1 MTRKKKYINN
11 IEDLKKQYA
20 LEDLKAEMIE
30 NRLTCRDM
38 QDLYNIDQRFLS
50 KICKENNWGI
60 NPRWA
65 QQRKKYNEI
74 GLYKENLYDLYIK
87 QEKSMRE
94 IGETFNIEHSVV
106 KKALEFYHIC
116 GEDDIRPF
124 NYDKYYETRRVSENT
139 EHIREYRFNME
150 QKIGRKLKPEEHV
163 HHIDRNRNNNDI
175 NNLFLFENC
184 QQHLLYHGYIK
195 THDYINPQEFVDN
208 IYPTYLETFLNY
220 DWLYN
225 EYITNHESMQSIS
238 IKCGVSRETIKTNL
252 TQYNIINLRSLST
265 NQFD

>member
-1 MTRKKKYINN
+1 MIRKKKYINT
-11 IEDLKKQYA
+11 IKDLEKQYI
-20 LEDLKAEMIE
+20 LEDLKIEMIE
-30 NRLTCRDM
+30 NRLTCKDM
-38 QDLYNIDQRFLS
+38 QDLYGIDQRFLS

-60 NPRWA
+60 NPSWA
-65 QQRKKYNEI
+65 QQRRKYNEI
-74 GLYKENLYDLYIK
+74 GLYKENLYDLYVI

-94 IGETFNIEHSVV
+94 IGKKFGTTQPVI

-116 GEDDIRPF
+116 NKENIRPS
-124 NYDKYYETRRVSENT
+124 NYDKYYETRRTSENT

-175 NNLFLFENC
+175 SNLFLFENN

-195 THDYINPQEFVDN
+195 THDYIDPQEFVDN

-252 TQYNIINLRSLST
+252 TQYNIINLRPLST